1 MKRALLLI
9 VVFCLLQSFVMAQ
22 FSIYQHGTVVRM
34 HMGECLSQHR
44 LMAALSGSATP
55 QAVEPCPEY
64 TLITDK
70 VVYVIVGKN
79 SNQLIPLAESILFRL
94 QKNEVA
100 VRVDD
105 ARQESRFVVKEMALR
120 SEWEHTRQREQEN
133 VNAWVRRHMDAALA
147 IGNQE

>member
-1 MKRALLLI
+1 MKRALLI
-9 VVFCLLQSFVMAQ
+9 VVFCSLQTFVMAQ

-34 HMGECLSQHR
+34 RMGECVTQHR

-55 QAVEPCPEY
+55 QAVEHCPEF
-64 TLITDK
+64 TLVADK

-105 ARQESRFVVKEMALR
+105 ARQEGRFVVKEMALR
-120 SEWEHTRQREQEN
+120 AEWEHTRQREQEDM
-133 VNAWVRRHMDAALA
+133 NAWARRHIDAAMA